1 MQKVPPI
8 LVKRLS
14 GLQRFAPVYEL
25 QHRLQHNLGLDLI
38 AGVNSDRQQ
47 RNQFSKDTILAN
59 SLQQSYKHAGKEVI
73 LMTEHLPTFTAGRR
87 LANNQDSQALEWTR
101 QFYAEHGA
109 DYVTTNRGGKLTF
122 HGPGQL
128 VVYPILNLSN
138 LRDGTCQP
146 GTKRPPTGNVRCYV
160 YDLESVVMRAC
171 QDGYGIQSRRAEDLM
186 SQQQSSSQSES
197 INQEPSHD
205 RSALT
210 GVWIQ
215 KQNNHLQSNNYGSSM
230 WKCDKIAALGIN
242 VSPRTRRTS
251 HGFSLNCNMDIDRW
265 YSLFDPCGFKYKKSG
280 DGSSDGSNYG
290 ITSISA
296 EIGRNVPVSSEL
308 MDIVTRSFSSVFNRQ
323 LVDAQEA
330 DPDLSADIDKF
341 LQTYQTA

>member
-1 MQKVPPI
+1 MQKAPPI

-25 QHRLQHNLGLDLI
+25 QHRLQHNLSLDLI
-38 AGVNSDRQQ
+38 AGTNNDGQQ
-47 RNQFSKDTILAN
+47 HNLFNKDSILAKSQ
-59 SLQQSYKHAGKEVI
+59 SLLSKHAGKEVI

-87 LANNQDSQALEWTR
+87 LANNQDTQALEWTR
-101 QFYAEHGA
+101 QFYAQHGA

-146 GTKRPPTGNVRCYV
+146 GTKRPSTGNVRCYV

-171 QDGYGIQSRRAEDLM
+171 QDGYGIQSRRAEDLL
-186 SQQQSSSQSES
+186 SQQLSSQSES
-197 INQEPSHD
+197 SNQEPSHD

-215 KQNNHLQSNNYGSSM
+215 KQNHHSQSINDGQSM

-251 HGFSLNCNMDIDRW
+251 HGFSLNCNVDTDRW

-280 DGSSDGSNYG
+280 DAFSDGSNYG

-308 MDIVTRSFSSVFNRQ
+308 MDIVAQSVSSVFNRQ

-330 DPDLSADIDKF
+330 DPDLSAGIDKF
-341 LQTYQTA
+341 LQNYKIA